1 MRNEI
6 LNITDEAVEKLS
18 VMRDE
23 NQRQGYAL
31 RVAIRGRGPFGFM
44 YQLGFVPVSNRSED
58 DSVVDVGG
66 MEIYIDSESMPNL
79 IGSTLE
85 FVESNGQS
93 GFQIDN
99 PNPLWHDPI
108 SLKVQEVLDTRI
120 NPSIAMHGGMVSLE
134 SVEEDTAY
142 VILGGGCQGC
152 GMARVTLSQGIDG
165 MIKQWVP
172 EIKNVVDVTDHAA
185 GKNPFYKKAEQ
196 GASPLDR

>member
-1 MRNEI
+1 MGKEI
-6 LNITDEAVEKLS
+6 LQITDEAVKKLA

-31 RVAIRGRGPFGFM
+31 RVAIGGRGPIGFM
-44 YQLGFVPVSNRSED
+44 YQLGFVPPSNRTDED
-58 DSVVDVGG
+58 TVVSVDGMDV
-66 MEIYIDSESMPNL
+66 YIDPESLPNL
-79 IGSTLE
+79 VGAKLE
-85 FVESNGQS
+85 YVEAGGQN

-99 PNPLWHDPI
+99 PNPLWRDPL

-120 NPSIAMHGGMVSLE
+120 NPSIAMHGGMVSLK
-134 SVEEDTAY
+134 SIEEDTAY

-152 GMARVTLSQGIDG
+152 GMARVTLSQGIDV

-185 GKNPFYKKAEQ
+185 GKNPFYQKTDE
-196 GASPLDR
+196 GTSPLDA